1 MSIYQSAVRKPV
13 TTALVY
19 VALAVIGIFSLTRL
33 SVDFLPSMSDN
44 TILVMTT
51 YSGASAADIENN
63 VTKVLESTLSS
74 VSDLKHITTSTK
86 ENSSLV
92 MLEFEYGIDITEA
105 TNDVRDKLNLIADY
119 LPDDANTPVIFKFG
133 TDDIPVMILSVQA
146 RESMNGL
153 YKILDDRVASPLSR
167 IKGVG
172 TVSISGAPVREIQ
185 VYCDPLKLEGYNLT
199 VEGIASTIAY
209 ENRNTPGGNLDI
221 GSETLTIRM
230 EGEFQDPREMEHIII
245 GHFQGRSIFLKD
257 VARVEDTIQERSQET
272 YIDSVQGGSI
282 VIQKQAGANTVQI
295 CKKIIEKLPE
305 LEQNLPSDIRIGI
318 IMDSSD
324 NINRVINSLIQTIMV
339 TLILVVFIV
348 LFFLG
353 RWRATLI
360 VAIVIP
366 VSLVASFIYL
376 LISGNTLNIISLSS
390 LSIAI
395 GMVVDDAIVALEN
408 ITTHIERGTKPKSAA
423 VYATNEVSISIIA
436 STLTLLAVFIPLTMV
451 GGMAGEIF
459 RQLGWIV
466 AIISSV
472 SAIAALTLTPMMSSQ
487 LLRLKNRKTKGF
499 DKFYGHIEKALGALD
514 AVYAK
519 ALNWTVRH
527 RITVILTAT
536 ALFIVS
542 LFLFNIVPT
551 EFFPQQDNA
560 RLQMT
565 VKLPINT
572 RSEITKELSF
582 RIYEQFRRDFPEIEA
597 MTFTVGQASEDNVYG
612 QLGDNGSH
620 IMTGNIRLSL
630 KTERERSIQEI
641 SDAMREDLRRYY
653 PEIRTFDVVGAGMGG
668 PFGGQTTVD
677 LEIYGNDFT
686 TTDAI
691 AAQLADLM
699 ESVPGTSQVTVS
711 RDEYAPEYLVN
722 FDREKLAE
730 HGLNIST
737 ASQFVR
743 NRINGATASYYRE
756 EGDEYYI
763 KVRYAPEFRQ
773 TLEDV
778 QNILIYNSQGE
789 SVRVRDIAAIGETM
803 QPPTIDRKDRERIV
817 TVTCVAAKGAA
828 LSDLVEAASQQ
839 IDKVDIPP
847 EIMVS
852 IAGSYED
859 QQESFKD
866 LAMLM
871 IPILILVY
879 IVMAAQFES
888 FTSSFIIMFSV
899 PFALTGVLAGLAV
912 SGTALGIMSMVGL
925 MMLFGIVVKN
935 GIVLIDYIVLCR
947 ERGMSIM
954 EAVVTSGRSRLR
966 PILMTA
972 MTTIFGMLPLA
983 VGRGVGAEMWNGLGI
998 TVASGLTIST
1008 LVTLFLIPAIYS
1020 LSAERAD
1027 KRKQRKAERRQRR
1040 ALKETN

>member
-1 MSIYQSAVRKPV
+1 MSIYQSAVKKPV
-13 TTALVY
+13 TTALIY
-19 VALAVIGIFSLTRL
+19 VALAVIGIFSLSRL
-33 SVDFLPSMSDN
+33 AIDFLPSISDN

-51 YSGASAADIENN
+51 YPGASAADIENN
-63 VTKVLESTLSS
+63 VTKVLEGTLSS
-74 VSDLKHITTSTK
+74 VSNLKHITTQTK

-92 MLEFEYGIDITEA
+92 VLEFEYGIDIAEA

-119 LPDDANTPVIFKFG
+119 LPEDTNTPVIFKFG

-146 RESMNGL
+146 KESMNGL
-153 YKILDDRVASPLSR
+153 YKILDDRLASPLSR

-172 TVSISGAPVREIQ
+172 TVAISGAPAREIQ
-185 VYCDPLKLEGYNLT
+185 VYCDPFKLEAYNLT

-230 EGEFQDPREMEHIII
+230 EGEFKEPRQMENIIV
-245 GHFQGRSIFLKD
+245 GHFQGRNVFLSD
-257 VARVEDTIQERSQET
+257 VARVEDTFQERSQKT
-272 YIDSVQGGSI
+272 YIDGIQGGTVI
-282 VIQKQAGANTVQI
+282 IQKQAGSNTVQI
-295 CKKIIEKLPE
+295 CKKITEKLPE
-305 LEQNLPSDIRIGI
+305 LEKNLPSDISIGVV
-318 IMDSSD
+318 MDSSD
-324 NINRVINSLIQTIMV
+324 NINRVIDSLVQTIMV

-408 ITTHIERGTKPKSAA
+408 ITHHIKRGTKPKSAA

-436 STLTLLAVFIPLTMV
+436 STLTLLAVFIPLTMI
-451 GGMAGEIF
+451 GGMSGEIF
-459 RQLGWIV
+459 SQLGWIV

-472 SAIAALTLTPMMSSQ
+472 STIAALTLTPMMSSQ
-487 LLRLKNRKTKGF
+487 LLTLKTRKTKGF
-499 DKFYGHIEKALGALD
+499 DKFYGYIEKALGALD
-514 AVYAK
+514 RVYAR

-527 RITVILTAT
+527 RITVILASAT
-536 ALFIVS
+536 VFIAS
-542 LFLFNIVPT
+542 LFLFLVVPT

-560 RLQMT
+560 RLQLT

-572 RSEITKELSF
+572 RAEITNELSF
-582 RIYEQFRRDFPEIEA
+582 RIYEQFRRDYPEIEA
-597 MTFTVGQASEDNVYG
+597 MTFTTGQASEDNLFG

-620 IMTGNIRLSL
+620 IMTANIRFTL
-630 KTERERSIQEI
+630 KTERERSIQEL
-641 SDAMREDLRRYY
+641 SDSMREDLRRYY
-653 PEIRTFDVVGAGMGG
+653 PEIRTFDVGSGMGG
-668 PFGGQTTVD
+668 LAGGQTTVD
-677 LEIYGNDFT
+677 LEIYGHDFAV
-686 TTDAI
+686 TDDI
-691 AAQLADLM
+691 AFELADLM
-699 ESVPGTSQVTVS
+699 EKVPGTSQITVS
-711 RDEYAPEYLVN
+711 RDEYSPEYLVD

-730 HGLNIST
+730 HGLNLST

-756 EGDEYYI
+756 EGDEYTI
-763 KVRYAPEFRQ
+763 KVRYAPEYRES
-773 TLEDV
+773 LDDIR
-778 QNILIYNSQGE
+778 NILIYNNQGQA
-789 SVRVRDIAAIGETM
+789 VRVRDIATIGETM
-803 QPPTIDRKDRERIV
+803 QPPNIERKDRERIV
-817 TVTCVAAKGAA
+817 TVTCVAAKGAV
-828 LSDLVEAASQQ
+828 LSDLVEAAGQQ
-839 IDKVDIPP
+839 IEKIDVPSDVMIG
-847 EIMVS
+847 

-859 QQESFKD
+859 QQESFQD
-866 LAMLM
+866 LTMLM
-871 IPILILVY
+871 MLILILVY

-888 FTSSFIIMFSV
+888 FTSPFIIMFSV
-899 PFALTGVLAGLAV
+899 PFALTGVLAGLFV

-925 MMLFGIVVKN
+925 MMLFGVVVKN

-954 EAVVTSGRSRLR
+954 DAVVTSGRSRLR

-972 MTTIFGMLPLA
+972 FTTIFGMVPLA

-998 TVASGLTIST
+998 TVASGLTVST
-1008 LVTLFLIPAIYS
+1008 FVTLFLVPAIYS
-1020 LSAERAD
+1020 LSAEIGE
-1027 KRKQRKAERRQRR
+1027 KRKKRKTERRAKQE
-1040 ALKETN
+1040 LLHD

>member
-348 LFFLG
+348 LFFLPLA
-353 RWRATLI
+353 RH
-360 VAIVIP
+360 
-366 VSLVASFIYL
+366 
-376 LISGNTLNIISLSS
+376 
-390 LSIAI
+390 
-395 GMVVDDAIVALEN
+395 
-408 ITTHIERGTKPKSAA
+408 THC
-423 VYATNEVSISIIA
+423 
-436 STLTLLAVFIPLTMV
+436 
-451 GGMAGEIF
+451 
-459 RQLGWIV
+459 
-466 AIISSV
+466 
-472 SAIAALTLTPMMSSQ
+472 
-487 LLRLKNRKTKGF
+487 
-499 DKFYGHIEKALGALD
+499 GHR
-514 AVYAK
+514 
-519 ALNWTVRH
+519 NSR
-527 RITVILTAT
+527 
-536 ALFIVS
+536 
-542 LFLFNIVPT
+542 
-551 EFFPQQDNA
+551 
-560 RLQMT
+560 
-565 VKLPINT
+565 
-572 RSEITKELSF
+572 
-582 RIYEQFRRDFPEIEA
+582 
-597 MTFTVGQASEDNVYG
+597 
-612 QLGDNGSH
+612 
-620 IMTGNIRLSL
+620 
-630 KTERERSIQEI
+630 
-641 SDAMREDLRRYY
+641 
-653 PEIRTFDVVGAGMGG
+653 
-668 PFGGQTTVD
+668 
-677 LEIYGNDFT
+677 
-686 TTDAI
+686 
-691 AAQLADLM
+691 
-699 ESVPGTSQVTVS
+699 VPG
-711 RDEYAPEYLVN
+711 
-722 FDREKLAE
+722 
-730 HGLNIST
+730 
-737 ASQFVR
+737 
-743 NRINGATASYYRE
+743 
-756 EGDEYYI
+756 
-763 KVRYAPEFRQ
+763 
-773 TLEDV
+773 
-778 QNILIYNSQGE
+778 
-789 SVRVRDIAAIGETM
+789 
-803 QPPTIDRKDRERIV
+803 
-817 TVTCVAAKGAA
+817 CV
-828 LSDLVEAASQQ
+828 
-839 IDKVDIPP
+839 
-847 EIMVS
+847 
-852 IAGSYED
+852 
-859 QQESFKD
+859 FH
-866 LAMLM
+866 
-871 IPILILVY
+871 
-879 IVMAAQFES
+879 
-888 FTSSFIIMFSV
+888 
-899 PFALTGVLAGLAV
+899 
-912 SGTALGIMSMVGL
+912 
-925 MMLFGIVVKN
+925 
-935 GIVLIDYIVLCR
+935 
-947 ERGMSIM
+947 
-954 EAVVTSGRSRLR
+954 
-966 PILMTA
+966 
-972 MTTIFGMLPLA
+972 
-983 VGRGVGAEMWNGLGI
+983 
-998 TVASGLTIST
+998 
-1008 LVTLFLIPAIYS
+1008 IPAHIG
-1020 LSAERAD
+1020 
-1027 KRKQRKAERRQRR
+1027 
-1040 ALKETN
+1040 

>member
-13 TTALVY
+13 TTALIY
-19 VALAVIGIFSLTRL
+19 VALAVLGIFSLSKL
-33 SVDFLPSMSDN
+33 AVDFLPSMSDN

-63 VTKVLESTLSS
+63 VTKVLEGTLSS
-74 VSDLKHITTSTK
+74 VSDLKHITTQTK

-92 MLEFEYGIDITEA
+92 VLEFEYGIDIAEA

-119 LPDDANTPVIFKFG
+119 LPEDANTPVIFKFG

-146 RESMNGL
+146 KESMNGL
-153 YKILDDRVASPLSR
+153 YKILDDRLASPLSR

-172 TVSISGAPVREIQ
+172 TVSISGAPAREIQ
-185 VYCDPLKLEGYNLT
+185 VYCDPFKLEAYNLT
-199 VEGIASTIAY
+199 IESIASTIAY

-230 EGEFQDPREMEHIII
+230 EGEFKDPRQMENIIV
-245 GHFQGRSIFLKD
+245 GHFQGRNIFLSD

-272 YIDSVQGGSI
+272 YIDGVQGGTV
-282 VIQKQAGANTVQI
+282 VIQKQAGSNTVQI
-295 CKKIIEKLPE
+295 CKKITEKLPE
-305 LEQNLPSDIRIGI
+305 LEKNLPSDISIGVV
-318 IMDSSD
+318 MDSSD
-324 NINRVINSLIQTIMV
+324 NINRVIESLVQTIMV

-408 ITTHIERGTKPKSAA
+408 ITRHIERGTKPKSAA

-451 GGMAGEIF
+451 GGMSGEIF
-459 RQLGWIV
+459 SQLGWIV

-472 SAIAALTLTPMMSSQ
+472 STIAALTLTPMMSSQ
-487 LLRLKNRKTKGF
+487 LLKLKTRKTKGF
-499 DKFYGHIEKALGALD
+499 DKFYVYIEKALGALD
-514 AVYAK
+514 IVYAK

-527 RITVILTAT
+527 RITVILAS
-536 ALFIVS
+536 AAVFIAS
-542 LFLFNIVPT
+542 LFLFTVVPT

-560 RLQMT
+560 RLQLT

-582 RIYEQFRRDFPEIEA
+582 RIYEQFHRDYPEIEA
-597 MTFTVGQASEDNVYG
+597 MTFTIGQASEDNLYG

-620 IMTGNIRLSL
+620 IMTANIRLSL
-630 KTERERSIQEI
+630 KTERDRSIQEL
-641 SDAMREDLRRYY
+641 SDAMREDLRKYY
-653 PEIRTFDVVGAGMGG
+653 PEIRTFNVGAGMGG
-668 PFGGQTTVD
+668 PTGGETTVD
-677 LEIYGNDFT
+677 LEIYGNDFAA
-686 TTDAI
+686 TDNI
-691 AAQLADLM
+691 ASQLSDLM
-699 ESVPGTSQVTVS
+699 EKVPGTSQVTVS
-711 RDEYAPEYLVN
+711 RDEYSPEYLVD

-730 HGLNIST
+730 HGLNLST
-737 ASQFVR
+737 TSQFVR

-756 EGDEYYI
+756 EGDEYNI
-763 KVRYAPEFRQ
+763 KVRYAPEYRES
-773 TLEDV
+773 LDDIR
-778 QNILIYNSQGE
+778 NILVYNNQGQA
-789 SVRVRDIAAIGETM
+789 VRVRDIATIGETM
-803 QPPTIDRKDRERIV
+803 QPPTIERKDRERIV
-817 TVTCVAAKGAA
+817 TVTCVAAKGAV
-828 LSDLVEAASQQ
+828 LSDLVTAAGQQ
-839 IDKVDIPP
+839 IEKIDIPSD
-847 EIMVS
+847 IMIG

-859 QQESFKD
+859 QQESFAD

-871 IPILILVY
+871 ILILILVY

-888 FTSSFIIMFSV
+888 FTSPFIIMFSV
-899 PFALTGVLAGLAV
+899 PFALTGVMAGLAV

-954 EAVVTSGRSRLR
+954 DAVVTSGRSRLR

-972 MTTIFGMLPLA
+972 FTTIFGMVPLA

-998 TVASGLTIST
+998 TVASGLTVST
-1008 LVTLFLIPAIYS
+1008 FVTLFLIPAIYS
-1020 LSAERAD
+1020 LSAESGE
-1027 KRKQRKAERRQRR
+1027 KRKQRKAEHHAKQE
-1040 ALKETN
+1040 LLHE

>member
-13 TTALVY
+13 TTALIY
-19 VALAVIGIFSLTRL
+19 VALAVIGIFSLSRL

-74 VSDLKHITTSTK
+74 VSNLKHITTQTK

-92 MLEFEYGIDITEA
+92 VLEFEYGIDITEA
-105 TNDVRDKLNLIADY
+105 TNDVRDRLNLIADY
-119 LPDDANTPVIFKFG
+119 LPEDANTPVLFKFG
-133 TDDIPVMILSVQA
+133 TDDIPIMILSVQA
-146 RESMNGL
+146 QESMNGL
-153 YKILDDRVASPLSR
+153 YKILDNRVASPLSR

-172 TVSISGAPVREIQ
+172 TVSIAGAPVREIQ
-185 VYCDPLKLEGYNLT
+185 VYCDPYKLEAYNLT

-230 EGEFQDPREMEHIII
+230 EGEFKDPRQMENIII
-245 GHFQGRSIFLKD
+245 GHFQGRNIFLSD
-257 VARVEDTIQERSQET
+257 VARVEDIIQERSQET
-272 YIDSVQGGSI
+272 FINGVQGGII

-295 CKKIIEKLPE
+295 CKKILQRLPE
-305 LEQNLPSDIRIGI
+305 LQENLPSDISIGI
-318 IMDSSD
+318 VMDSSD
-324 NINRVINSLIQTIMV
+324 NINRVIDSLIQTIMI

-366 VSLVASFIYL
+366 VSLVAAFIYL

-451 GGMAGEIF
+451 GGMSGEIF
-459 RQLGWIV
+459 SQLGWIV

-472 SAIAALTLTPMMSSQ
+472 STIAALTLTPMMSSQ
-487 LLRLKNRKTKGF
+487 LLRLKTKKSKGF
-499 DKFYGHIEKALGALD
+499 DKGYQYVEKALNALD
-514 AVYAK
+514 LVYAK
-519 ALNWTVRH
+519 ALGWTVRH
-527 RITVILTAT
+527 RITVILASAT
-536 ALFIVS
+536 LFIAS
-542 LFLFNIVPT
+542 LFLFFIVPT

-572 RSEITKELSF
+572 RAEITKELSF
-582 RIYEQFRRDFPEIEA
+582 RIYEQFRRDYPEIEA

-612 QLGDNGSH
+612 QLGENGSH

-630 KTERERSIQEI
+630 KTERKRSIQEI
-641 SDAMREDLRRYY
+641 SDAMRYDLKRYY
-653 PEIRTFDVVGAGMGG
+653 PEIRTFNVGAGMGG
-668 PFGGQTTVD
+668 PTGGQTTVD
-677 LEIYGNDFT
+677 LEIYGNDFS

-691 AAQLADLM
+691 ASHLADLM
-699 ESVPGTSQVTVS
+699 EAVPGTSQVTIS
-711 RDEYAPEYLVN
+711 RDEYSPEYLVE
-722 FDREKLAE
+722 FDREKLAQ
-730 HGLNIST
+730 HGLNLST

-763 KVRYAPEFRQ
+763 KVRYAPEYRQ

-778 QNILIYNSQGE
+778 QNILIYNSQGQT
-789 SVRVRDIAAIGETM
+789 VRVRDVAVIGETM
-803 QPPTIDRKDRERIV
+803 QPPTIERKDRERIV

-828 LSDLVEAASQQ
+828 LSDLVTAARRQ

-847 EIMVS
+847 EVMVN

-859 QQESFKD
+859 QQESFRD

-871 IPILILVY
+871 ILILILVY

-888 FTSSFIIMFSV
+888 FSSPFIIMFSV
-899 PFALTGVLAGLAV
+899 PFALTGVLAGLAL

-954 EAVVTSGRSRLR
+954 DAVVTSGRSRLR

-972 MTTIFGMLPLA
+972 LTTIFGMVPLA
-983 VGRGVGAEMWNGLGI
+983 VGRGVGAEMWNGLGV
-998 TVASGLTIST
+998 TVASGLTVST

-1020 LSAERAD
+1020 LTAERAD
-1027 KRKQRKAERRQRR
+1027 KRKKNRAERRQRH
-1040 ALKETN
+1040 AIEAAN

>member
-13 TTALVY
+13 TTALIY
-19 VALAVIGIFSLTRL
+19 VALAVIGIFSLSRL
-33 SVDFLPSMSDN
+33 AVDFLPSMSDN

-63 VTKVLESTLSS
+63 VTKVQEGTLSS
-74 VSDLKHITTSTK
+74 VSNLKHITTQTK

-92 MLEFEYGIDITEA
+92 VLEFEYGIDIAEA

-119 LPDDANTPVIFKFG
+119 LPEDANTPVIFKFG

-146 RESMNGL
+146 KESMNGL
-153 YKILDDRVASPLSR
+153 YKILDDRLASPLSR

-185 VYCDPLKLEGYNLT
+185 VYCDPFKLEAYNLT

-230 EGEFQDPREMEHIII
+230 EGEFKDPGEMENIIV
-245 GHFQGRSIFLKD
+245 GHFQGRNIFLND

-272 YIDSVQGGSI
+272 YIDGVQGGTV
-282 VIQKQAGANTVQI
+282 VIQKQAGSNTVQI
-295 CKKIIEKLPE
+295 CKKITEKLPE
-305 LEQNLPSDIRIGI
+305 LEKNLPSDITIGVV
-318 IMDSSD
+318 MDSSD
-324 NINRVINSLIQTIMV
+324 NINRVIDSLIQTIMV
-339 TLILVVFIV
+339 TLILVVLIV

-366 VSLVASFIYL
+366 VSLVAAFIYL

-408 ITTHIERGTKPKSAA
+408 ITRHIERGTKPKSAA
-423 VYATNEVSISIIA
+423 IYATNEVSISIIA

-451 GGMAGEIF
+451 GGMSGEIF
-459 RQLGWIV
+459 SQLGWIV

-472 SAIAALTLTPMMSSQ
+472 STIAALTLTPMMSSQ
-487 LLRLKNRKTKGF
+487 LLKLKTRKTKGF
-499 DKFYGHIEKALGALD
+499 DKFYGHVEKALGALD
-514 AVYAK
+514 VVYAK

-527 RITVILTAT
+527 RITVILAS
-536 ALFIVS
+536 AAVFVAS
-542 LFLFNIVPT
+542 LFLFSVVPT

-560 RLQMT
+560 RLQLT

-582 RIYEQFRRDFPEIEA
+582 RIHEQFRRDYPEIEA
-597 MTFTVGQASEDNVYG
+597 MTFTVGQASEDNLYG

-620 IMTGNIRLSL
+620 IMTANIRLSL
-630 KTERERSIQEI
+630 KTERERSIQEL
-641 SDAMREDLRRYY
+641 SDAMREDLRKYY
-653 PEIRTFDVVGAGMGG
+653 PEIRTFNVGAGMGG
-668 PFGGQTTVD
+668 PTGGETTVD
-677 LEIYGNDFT
+677 LEIYGNDFAA
-686 TTDAI
+686 TDAI
-691 AAQLADLM
+691 ASQLAELM
-699 ESVPGTSQVTVS
+699 EKVPGTSQVTVS
-711 RDEYAPEYLVN
+711 RDEYSPEYLVD

-730 HGLNIST
+730 HGLNLST

-756 EGDEYYI
+756 EGDEYNI
-763 KVRYAPEFRQ
+763 KVRYAPEYRES
-773 TLEDV
+773 LDDIR
-778 QNILIYNSQGE
+778 NILVYNNQGQA
-789 SVRVRDIAAIGETM
+789 VRVRDIATIGETM
-803 QPPTIDRKDRERIV
+803 QPPTIERKDRERIV
-817 TVTCVAAKGAA
+817 TVTCVAAKGAV
-828 LSDLVEAASQQ
+828 LSDLVEAAGQQ
-839 IDKVDIPP
+839 IDKIDIPSDVM
-847 EIMVS
+847 IG

-859 QQESFKD
+859 QQESFAD
-866 LAMLM
+866 LTMLM
-871 IPILILVY
+871 MLILILVY

-888 FTSSFIIMFSV
+888 FTSPFIIMFSV

-947 ERGMSIM
+947 ERGMSVM
-954 EAVVTSGRSRLR
+954 DAVVTSGRSRLR

-972 MTTIFGMLPLA
+972 LTTIFGMVPLA

-998 TVASGLTIST
+998 TVASGLTVST
-1008 LVTLFLIPAIYS
+1008 FVTLFLVPAIYS
-1020 LSAERAD
+1020 LSAERGE
-1027 KRKQRKAERRQRR
+1027 KRKKRK
-1040 ALKETN
+1040 NS

>member
-13 TTALVY
+13 TTALIY
-19 VALAVIGIFSLTRL
+19 VALAVIGIFSLSRL
-33 SVDFLPSMSDN
+33 AVDFLPSMSDN

-63 VTKVLESTLSS
+63 VTKVLEGTLSS
-74 VSDLKHITTSTK
+74 VSDLKHITTQTK

-92 MLEFEYGIDITEA
+92 VLEFEYGIDIAEA

-119 LPDDANTPVIFKFG
+119 LPEDANTPVIFKFG

-146 RESMNGL
+146 KESMNGL
-153 YKILDDRVASPLSR
+153 YKILDDRLASSLSR

-172 TVSISGAPVREIQ
+172 TVSISGAPTREIQ
-185 VYCDPLKLEGYNLT
+185 VYCDPFKLEAYNLT

-230 EGEFQDPREMEHIII
+230 EGEFKDPRQMENIIV
-245 GHFQGRSIFLKD
+245 GHFQGRNVFLSD
-257 VARVEDTIQERSQET
+257 VARVVDTKQERSQET
-272 YIDSVQGGSI
+272 YIDGIQGGTV
-282 VIQKQAGANTVQI
+282 VIQKQAGSNTVQI
-295 CKKIIEKLPE
+295 CKKITEKLPD
-305 LEQNLPSDIRIGI
+305 LEKNLPSDISIGVV
-318 IMDSSD
+318 MDSSD
-324 NINRVINSLIQTIMV
+324 NINRVIDSLVQTIMV

-408 ITTHIERGTKPKSAA
+408 ITRHIERGTKPKSAA

-451 GGMAGEIF
+451 GGMSGEIF
-459 RQLGWIV
+459 SQLGWIV

-472 SAIAALTLTPMMSSQ
+472 STIAALTLTPMMSSQ
-487 LLRLKNRKTKGF
+487 LLKLKTRKTKGF
-499 DKFYGHIEKALGALD
+499 DKFYGYVEKALDALD
-514 AVYAK
+514 RVYAR

-527 RITVILTAT
+527 RITVILAS
-536 ALFIVS
+536 AIVFLAS
-542 LFLFNIVPT
+542 LFLLSVVPT

-560 RLQMT
+560 RLQLT

-572 RSEITKELSF
+572 RSEITNELSF
-582 RIYEQFRRDFPEIEA
+582 RIYEQFRRDYPEIEA
-597 MTFTVGQASEDNVYG
+597 MTFTIGQASEDNLYG

-620 IMTGNIRLSL
+620 IMTANIRLSL
-630 KTERERSIQEI
+630 KTERKRSIQEL
-641 SDAMREDLRRYY
+641 SDSMREDLRRYY
-653 PEIRTFDVVGAGMGG
+653 PEIRTFEVGAGMGG
-668 PFGGQTTVD
+668 PTGGETTVD
-677 LEIYGNDFT
+677 LEIYGNDFAA
-686 TTDAI
+686 TDDI
-691 AAQLADLM
+691 AFELATLM
-699 ESVPGTSQVTVS
+699 EKVPGTSQVTVS
-711 RDEYAPEYLVN
+711 RDEYSPEYLVD

-730 HGLNIST
+730 HGLNLST
-737 ASQFVR
+737 ASQYVR

-756 EGDEYYI
+756 EGDEYTI
-763 KVRYAPEFRQ
+763 KVRYAPEYRES
-773 TLEDV
+773 LDDIR
-778 QNILIYNSQGE
+778 NILIYNNQGQA
-789 SVRVRDIAAIGETM
+789 VRVRDIATIGETM
-803 QPPTIDRKDRERIV
+803 QPPTIERKDRERIV
-817 TVTCVAAKGAA
+817 TVTCVAAKGAV
-828 LSDLVEAASQQ
+828 LSDLVEAAGQQ
-839 IDKVDIPP
+839 IEKIDIPSD
-847 EIMVS
+847 IMIG

-859 QQESFKD
+859 QQESFQD
-866 LAMLM
+866 LTMLM
-871 IPILILVY
+871 ILILILVY

-888 FTSSFIIMFSV
+888 FTSPFIIMFSV

-954 EAVVTSGRSRLR
+954 DAVVTSGRSRLR

-972 MTTIFGMLPLA
+972 LTTIFGMVPLA
-983 VGRGVGAEMWNGLGI
+983 IGRGVGAEMWNGLGI
-998 TVASGLTIST
+998 TVASGLTVST
-1008 LVTLFLIPAIYS
+1008 FVTLFLVPAIYS
-1020 LSAERAD
+1020 LSAESGE
-1027 KRKQRKAERRQRR
+1027 KRKKRKIS
-1040 ALKETN
+1040 

>member
-13 TTALVY
+13 TTALLY
-19 VALAVIGIFSLTRL
+19 VALAVIGVFSLSRL
-33 SVDFLPSMSDN
+33 AVDFLPNISDN

-63 VTKVLESTLSS
+63 VTKVLEGTLSS
-74 VSDLKHITTSTK
+74 VSDLKHITTQTK

-92 MLEFEYGIDITEA
+92 VLEFEYGIDLAEA
-105 TNDVRDKLNLIADY
+105 TNDVRDKVNLIADY
-119 LPDDANTPVIFKFG
+119 LPEDANTPVIFKFG

-146 RESMNGL
+146 KESMNGL
-153 YKILDDRVASPLSR
+153 YKILDDRLATPLSR
-167 IKGVG
+167 INGVG
-172 TVSISGAPVREIQ
+172 MVSISGAPVREIQ
-185 VYCDPLKLEGYNLT
+185 VYCDPFKLEAYNLT

-230 EGEFQDPREMEHIII
+230 EGEFEDPREMENIIV
-245 GHFQGRSIFLKD
+245 GHFQGRNIFLND

-272 YIDSVQGGSI
+272 YIDGVQGGT
-282 VIQKQAGANTVQI
+282 VMIQKQAGSNTVQI
-295 CKKIIEKLPE
+295 CKKITENLPE
-305 LEQNLPSDIRIGI
+305 LEKNLPSDITIGMV
-318 IMDSSD
+318 MDSSD
-324 NINRVINSLIQTIMV
+324 NINRVIDSLIQTIMV
-339 TLILVVFIV
+339 TLILVVLIV

-366 VSLVASFIYL
+366 VSLVAAFIYL

-408 ITTHIERGTKPKSAA
+408 ITRHIERGTKPKSAA
-423 VYATNEVSISIIA
+423 IYATNEVSISIIA

-451 GGMAGEIF
+451 GGMSGEIF
-459 RQLGWIV
+459 SQLGWIV

-472 SAIAALTLTPMMSSQ
+472 STIAALTLTPMMSSQ
-487 LLRLKNRKTKGF
+487 LLKLKTRKTKGF
-499 DKFYGHIEKALGALD
+499 DKFYGHVEKALGALD
-514 AVYAK
+514 LVYAK

-527 RITVILTAT
+527 RITVILAS
-536 ALFIVS
+536 AAVFVAS
-542 LFLFNIVPT
+542 LFLFSVVPT
-551 EFFPQQDNA
+551 EYFPQQDNA
-560 RLQMT
+560 RLQLT

-582 RIYEQFRRDFPEIEA
+582 RIHEQFRRDYPEIEA
-597 MTFTVGQASEDNVYG
+597 MTFTVGQASEDNLYG
-612 QLGDNGSH
+612 QLLRDNGSH
-620 IMTGNIRLSL
+620 IMTANIRLSL
-630 KTERERSIQEI
+630 KTERERSIQEL

-653 PEIRTFDVVGAGMGG
+653 PEIRTFDVGAGIMGDIA
-668 PFGGQTTVD
+668 GGQTTVD
-677 LEIYGNDFT
+677 LEIYGNDFAA
-686 TTDAI
+686 TDDI
-691 AAQLADLM
+691 AFQLADLM
-699 ESVPGTSQVTVS
+699 EKVPGTSQVTVS
-711 RDEYAPEYLVN
+711 RDEYSPEYLVD

-730 HGLNIST
+730 HGLNLST

-756 EGDEYYI
+756 EGDEYNI
-763 KVRYAPEFRQ
+763 KVRYAPEYRES
-773 TLEDV
+773 LDDIR
-778 QNILIYNSQGE
+778 NILIYNNQGQA
-789 SVRVRDIAAIGETM
+789 VRVRDIATIGETM
-803 QPPTIDRKDRERIV
+803 QPPTIERKDRERIV
-817 TVTCVAAKGAA
+817 TVTCVAAKGAV
-828 LSDLVEAASQQ
+828 LSDLVEAAGQQ
-839 IDKVDIPP
+839 IDKIDIPSDVM
-847 EIMVS
+847 IG

-859 QQESFKD
+859 QQESFAD
-866 LAMLM
+866 LTMLM
-871 IPILILVY
+871 MLILILVY

-888 FTSSFIIMFSV
+888 FTSPFIIMFSV

-947 ERGMSIM
+947 ERGMSVM
-954 EAVVTSGRSRLR
+954 DAVVTSGRSRLR

-972 MTTIFGMLPLA
+972 LTTIFGMVPLA

-998 TVASGLTIST
+998 TVASGLTVST
-1008 LVTLFLIPAIYS
+1008 FVTLFLVPAIYS
-1020 LSAERAD
+1020 LSAERGE
-1027 KRKQRKAERRQRR
+1027 KRKKRKIS
-1040 ALKETN
+1040 